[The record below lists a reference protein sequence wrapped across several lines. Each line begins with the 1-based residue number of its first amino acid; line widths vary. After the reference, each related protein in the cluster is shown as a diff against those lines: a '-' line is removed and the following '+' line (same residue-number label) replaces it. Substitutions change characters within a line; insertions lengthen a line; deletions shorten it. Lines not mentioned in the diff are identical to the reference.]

1 MRKWLPML
9 ILAAAQF
16 VMVLDSSVMNVAISQ
31 IVDDLDTSIQ
41 GVQTAI
47 TLYTLVM
54 AAFMLLGA
62 KLGDIVGRNRAF
74 AIGLAI
80 YGAGSLTTALSPS
93 LAVLLIGWSGVEG
106 FGAVLVVPA
115 IAALTAATYEGRERA
130 LAYALLGG
138 IAAIAVAA
146 GPLIGGWVTTQFT
159 WRYVF
164 AGETVVV
171 ILILLL
177 RGQIARAPGAAR
189 RPQLDVVGVALS
201 SAGLGLIVFA
211 ILRSSVWGFVQP
223 RTPPKVNGTEITP
236 LGFSV
241 VPFMVLAGLAL
252 LWAFVTW
259 EQRRAR
265 LGLDG
270 LLDTALLRIA
280 QLRAGLGT
288 LVGQQLVLMGTF
300 FVIPVYLQVVLGL
313 DAFETGKRLLPL
325 SVAMLVFALLG
336 PRIAARGSPR
346 AVAQIGLVAIGI
358 GAVVMLATLD
368 VTLNATGFKVALALI
383 GAGAG
388 LLASQLGNVIMSAV
402 APTQTSEAGGLQ
414 GTAQNLG
421 SSLGTAIIGAV
432 LLGSLATGFSER
444 ITDNPAVPA
453 AAREAI
459 VAKAV
464 QGIEIV
470 PVAAVEDAAVKGGL
484 TPDQAHAVAADYGDA
499 QLDALRL
506 SLGAV
511 ALAALLS
518 LWLTR
523 RLPTTSLAGGEAAAA
538 GDPAAATSSGL
549 TAGRPATGVRALE
562 ALPAYGSGRGRSPR

>member
-1 MRKWLPML
+1 MRKWLPMV
-9 ILAAAQF
+9 ILAMAQF

-31 IVDDLDTSIQ
+31 IVDDLHTSIQ

-54 AAFMLLGA
+54 AAFMLVGA
-62 KLGDIVGRNRAF
+62 KLGDILGRNRAF

-80 YGAGSLTTALSPS
+80 YGVGSLTTALSPS
-93 LAVLLIGWSGVEG
+93 LAVLLVGWSGVEG
-106 FGAVLVVPA
+106 LGAVLVVPA
-115 IAALTAATYEGRERA
+115 IAALTAATYEGKDRA

-146 GPLIGGWVTTQFT
+146 GPLIGGWVTTELT

-164 AGETVVV
+164 AAETVVV
-171 ILILLL
+171 IVILLA
-177 RGQIARAPGAAR
+177 RGQIARAPGPAR
-189 RPQLDVVGVALS
+189 RPRLDLVGVALS
-201 SAGLGLIVFA
+201 SAGLGVAVFA
-211 ILRSSVWGFVQP
+211 ILRSSVWGFVKP
-223 RTPPKVNGTEITP
+223 RAAPAIGGTEITP

-241 VPFMVLAGLAL
+241 VPFLVLGGLAL
-252 LWAFVTW
+252 LWGFVAW

-265 LGLDG
+265 LGEDA
-270 LLDTALLRIA
+270 LLDTALLGIA
-280 QLRAGLGT
+280 QLRAGLST

-313 DAFETGKRLLPL
+313 NAFETGKRLLPL

-336 PRIAARGSPR
+336 PRVAGRRSPR
-346 AVAQIGLVAIGI
+346 VVAQIGLVAVSI

-368 VTLNATGFKVALALI
+368 VRLNDTGFKVALALA

-388 LLASQLGNVIMSAV
+388 LLASQLGNIIMSAV

-421 SSLGTAIIGAV
+421 SSLGTAIVGAV
-432 LLGSLATGFSER
+432 LLGALATGFGDR
-444 ITDNPAVPA
+444 IAANPALPPA
-453 AAREAI
+453 ARQAI
-459 VAKAV
+459 VAHA
-464 QGIEIV
+464 QRGIDIV
-470 PVAAVEDAAVKGGL
+470 PVGSVERAAGQAGL
-484 TPDQAHAVAADYGDA
+484 APAQARAIAADYGDA

-511 ALAALLS
+511 ALCALLS
-518 LWLTR
+518 LWFTR
-523 RLPTTSLAGGEAAAA
+523 RLPGTATAPA
-538 GDPAAATSSGL
+538 PAALS
-549 TAGRPATGVRALE
+549 
-562 ALPAYGSGRGRSPR
+562 

>member
-9 ILAAAQF
+9 ILALAQF

-31 IVDDLDTSIQ
+31 IVKDLDTTIQ

-62 KLGDIVGRNRAF
+62 KLGDILGRNRAF

-80 YGAGSLTTALSPS
+80 YGVGSMTTALSPN
-93 LAVLLIGWSGVEG
+93 LAVLLVGWSGVEG
-106 FGAVLVVPA
+106 LGAVLVVPA
-115 IAALTAATYEGRERA
+115 IAALTAATYEGRDRA

-138 IAAIAVAA
+138 IAAVAVAA
-146 GPLIGGWVTTQFT
+146 GPLIGGWVTTEFT

-171 ILILLL
+171 IFILLA
-177 RGQIARAPGAAR
+177 RGQIARAPIASR
-189 RPQLDVVGVALS
+189 RPRLDLVGVLLS
-201 SAGLGLIVFA
+201 SSGLGLIVFA

-223 RTPPKVNGTEITP
+223 RTPPTIGGTEITP

-241 VPFMVLAGLAL
+241 VPFLVLGGLAL
-252 LWAFVTW
+252 LWAFTSW
-259 EQRRAR
+259 ERRRAR
-265 LGLDG
+265 LGRDA
-270 LLDTALLRIA
+270 LLDTALLGIA
-280 QLRAGLGT
+280 QLRAGLST

-313 DAFETGKRLLPL
+313 NAFETGKRLLPL

-336 PRIAARGSPR
+336 PRMAAKRSSR
-346 AVAQIGLVAIGI
+346 VVARIGLIAVSI

-368 VTLNATGFKVALALI
+368 VKLHDGGFKVALVLI
-383 GAGAG
+383 GTGAG

-402 APTQTSEAGGLQ
+402 APDQTGEAGGLQ

-432 LLGSLATGFSER
+432 LLGSLATGF
-444 ITDNPAVPA
+444 TNAVTANPDIPA
-453 AAREAI
+453 ATRQTI
-459 VAKAV
+459 VANVK
-464 QGIEIV
+464 GSIDIV
-470 PVAAVEDAAVKGGL
+470 PVATVEQAAVKSGL
-484 TPDQAHAVAADYGDA
+484 PADQAEAVADDYGEA

-506 SLGAV
+506 ALGAV
-511 ALAALLS
+511 ALCALLS
-518 LWLTR
+518 LGLTR
-523 RLPTTSLAGGEAAAA
+523 KLPSTSSAESDAAADETDTQAHIRTTVVRARLP
-538 GDPAAATSSGL
+538 DVPPAETL
-549 TAGRPATGVRALE
+549 
-562 ALPAYGSGRGRSPR
+562 

>member
-1 MRKWLPML
+1 ML
-9 ILAAAQF
+9 ILASAQF

-31 IVDDLDTSIQ
+31 IVEDLDTSIQ

-47 TLYTLVM
+47 TMYTLVM

-62 KLGDIVGRNRAF
+62 KLGDILGRNSAF

-80 YGAGSLTTALSPS
+80 YGVGSLTTALSPN
-93 LAVLLIGWSGVEG
+93 LAVLLVGWSGVEG
-106 FGAVLVVPA
+106 FGAVLVIPA
-115 IAALTAATYEGRERA
+115 IAALTAASYEGRARA

-177 RGQIARAPGAAR
+177 RGQIARAPASER
-189 RPQLDVVGVALS
+189 RPQLDVVGVTLS
-201 SAGLGLIVFA
+201 SCGLGLMVFA

-223 RTPPKVNGTEITP
+223 RTPPTINGTEITP
-236 LGFSV
+236 LSFSP

-252 LWAFVTW
+252 LAAFTAW
-259 EQRRAR
+259 QRRRAR
-265 LGLDG
+265 LGRDQ
-270 LLDTALLRIA
+270 LLDTTLLRSA
-280 QLRAGLGT
+280 QLRAGLST
-288 LVGQQLVLMGTF
+288 MLGQQLVLMGTF

-336 PRIAARGSPR
+336 PRIAARRSPR
-346 AVAQIGLVAIGI
+346 TVAQLGLVAVSL
-358 GAVVMLATLD
+358 GAIVLLATLD
-368 VTLNATGFKVALALI
+368 VTLNDTGFKVALGLI
-383 GAGAG
+383 GMGAG
-388 LLASQLGNVIMSAV
+388 LLASQLGNIIMSSV
-402 APTQTSEAGGLQ
+402 APAKTSEGGGLQ

-432 LLGSLATGFSER
+432 LLASLATGFTER
-444 ITDNPAVPA
+444 IADNPSVPA
-453 AAREAI
+453 AARQTI
-459 VAKAV
+459 VAKAAK
-464 QGIEIV
+464 GIDIV
-470 PVAAVEDAAVKGGL
+470 PVAAAEKAAVDGGL
-484 TPDQAHAVAADYGDA
+484 TQDQARAVAADYGDA

-506 SLGAV
+506 ALGAV

-518 LWLTR
+518 LWFTR
-523 RLPTTSLAGGEAAAA
+523 GLPTAALAEGEGRAAE
-538 GDPAAATSSGL
+538 PAAI
-549 TAGRPATGVRALE
+549 V
-562 ALPAYGSGRGRSPR
+562 